1 MQGGILQVKYPENV
15 EDSVPLN
22 LKEVKKS
29 TPITEFCN
37 AVNGDV
43 SSSLGHATWLLNVPG
58 QAILWVLVFSSAK
71 WKDLQGLCIT
81 AFSAPLSPQMETM
94 LLVMVMNMSPEA

>member
-43 SSSLGHATWLLNVPG
+43 SSSLGHAT
-58 QAILWVLVFSSAK
+58 
-71 WKDLQGLCIT
+71 
-81 AFSAPLSPQMETM
+81 
-94 LLVMVMNMSPEA
+94 